1 MVGEVADGGTVGGGL
16 IVGHQSGVLQGIGHL
31 GGEGAGEALLHVLA
45 VVGEADPI
53 GHLVSLPYPGG
64 EAGGAAVE
72 MVISVVDSQG
82 VFYTVQGEAAGGN
95 AVGIA
100 AHGGAQVFILALIG
114 IQSIIAQGHIHH
126 LTLLVRNIQ
135 GDEGSTVGEE
145 GAGELAV
152 VQGDDLHG
160 LAIPGLSK
168 GFALHNEDLLF

>member
-1 MVGEVADGGTVGGGL
+1 M
-16 IVGHQSGVLQGIGHL
+16 IS
-31 GGEGAGEALLHVLA
+31 A
-45 VVGEADPI
+45 VVGFQ
-53 GHLVSLPYPGG
+53 LVGL
-64 EAGGAAVE
+64 AAEGKFRVL
-72 MVISVVDSQG
+72 D
-82 VFYTVQGEAAGGN
+82 

-126 LTLLVRNIQ
+126 LALLVRNIQ
-135 GDEGSTVGEE
+135 GDEGSAVGEE
-145 GAGELAV
+145 GAGELVV